1 MCGFVVSITKTKC
14 INTPDRCIGQDI
26 LLRGEDSVTSTITS
40 VGGFYIKIEFA
51 HLFITTPSVVQP
63 IQNLKKTLV
72 INGEIYNYHEM
83 AELLGLDASLT
94 NDSDV
99 FFQYINKFG
108 LKKALT
114 VANGMFSGVL
124 INNETGQFDLFTDHL
139 GKKPLI
145 IWNSLYGWHIGTGID
160 SNLFKEETNNLRVLS
175 PGSYEFHC
183 ENGNLTSK
191 FRYKNENS
199 LDAHASLSKLLES
212 SISLR
217 TNTKKPFAIALSG
230 GLDSSIIAAIVE
242 TKLHLKPQY
251 YVVGSSFP
259 DKVIELAKHL
269 NIPNNRLVLVPPPTQ
284 SNFKELLFQ
293 TCKITK
299 SFNPSIVSNGL
310 STLLLCQ
317 AIKNDGF
324 RILLSGEGAD
334 EFFCGYQGMYNGSN
348 NPEKMRSSLVKNLYF
363 TELRRLDLISAS
375 CSVEVR
381 CPFLDKRVTQFALCL
396 NAKDLCCVTE
406 STGKIKLRN
415 EFTGLLPD
423 SIVHAPKEPFD
434 ITAGIQKL
442 VIDELSNIS
451 SSERDALEI
460 VFSEV
465 FGDTPLKYHP
475 YFSHYP
481 AFDKMIDNRKRKYE
495 LTYN

>member
-14 INTPDRCIGQDI
+14 INTPDGYIGQDI
-26 LLRGEDSVTSTITS
+26 LLRGEDYVTSTVIPID
-40 VGGFYIKIEFA
+40 GFFIKIEFA
-51 HLFITTPSVVQP
+51 HLFITTPNVVQP
-63 IQNLKKTLV
+63 IQNLKRTLV

-99 FFQYINKFG
+99 FFQFIDKFG

-124 INNETGQFDLFTDHL
+124 INNETGKFELFTDHL

-145 IWNSLYGWHIGTGID
+145 IWNSQYGWHIGTGID

-175 PGSYEFHC
+175 PGGYEFHS
-183 ENGNLTSK
+183 ENGKLTST
-191 FRYKNENS
+191 FLYKAKES
-199 LDAHASLSKLLES
+199 LDDQASLSKLLES

-242 TKLHLKPQY
+242 TKLNLKPLY
-251 YVVGSSFP
+251 YVVGASFP
-259 DKVIELAKHL
+259 KKVIELAKHL
-269 NIPNNRLVLVPPPTQ
+269 NIPNNRLVLVTPPNQT
-284 SNFKELLFQ
+284 NFKELLFQ
-293 TCKITK
+293 TCKISK

-317 AIKNDGF
+317 AIKKDGL

-334 EFFCGYQGMYNGSN
+334 EFFCGYQGMYNGN
-348 NPEKMRSSLVKNLYF
+348 NDPEKMRSSLVKNLYF

-381 CPFLDKRVTQFALCL
+381 CPFLDKRVTQFAL
-396 NAKDLCCVTE
+396 NIKAKDLCCVD
-406 STGKIKLRN
+406 RHM
-415 EFTGLLPD
+415 F
-423 SIVHAPKEPFD
+423 
-434 ITAGIQKL
+434 
-442 VIDELSNIS
+442 
-451 SSERDALEI
+451 
-460 VFSEV
+460 
-465 FGDTPLKYHP
+465 
-475 YFSHYP
+475 
-481 AFDKMIDNRKRKYE
+481 
-495 LTYN
+495 